1 MHLSM
6 AGYDV
11 VMVLAEAM
19 RAVGTDGDAIPGIW
33 KKAPR
38 FADRKAGLSDAASGH
53 EPNKAPAV
61 MELVNGKPV
70 FIEWATPEYLPR
82 P

>member
-1 MHLSM
+1 M

-19 RAVGTDGDAIPGIW
+19 RAVGTDGDAMARYMEENTFDLLTGRLDW
-33 KKAPR
+33 
-38 FADRKAGLSDAASGH
+38 SDAASGH
-53 EPNKAPAV
+53 EPNKAAAV

>member
-1 MHLSM
+1 M

-19 RAVGTDGDAIPGIW
+19 REVGTDGAKMAKYMEEHTFDLLTGTLDW
-33 KKAPR
+33 
-38 FADRKAGLSDAASGH
+38 SDAASGH
-53 EPNKAPAV
+53 EPNKAAAV
-61 MELVNGKPV
+61 IELVNGKPV
-70 FIEWATPEYLPR
+70 FIEWVVPDYLPE